1 MKLADAVRAAYN
13 RKWSTANNFTVQID
27 LKGSRIAAV
36 GQFQE
41 DINLSII
48 SIKTP
53 DITNAGI
60 EAFIANEWRIHNGRD
75 NLYSYNITFRDY
87 DQMFLYQKF
96 QRMYAI
102 TKEYYFNEV
111 FFDTILY
118 KDADWSG
125 EGQREIIRLEDSIIS
140 SVSNLDFN
148 NTADSSVAEFSVEF
162 KCVNPLF

>member
-27 LKGSRIAAV
+27 LKGSQIAAV
-36 GQFQE
+36 GQFQQ

-53 DITNAGI
+53 DITNSGI

-75 NLYSYNITFRDY
+75 NLYSYSITFRDY

-96 QRMYAI
+96 QRMYNI
-102 TKEYYFNEV
+102 TKEY
-111 FFDTILY
+111 
-118 KDADWSG
+118 
-125 EGQREIIRLEDSIIS
+125 
-140 SVSNLDFN
+140 
-148 NTADSSVAEFSVEF
+148 
-162 KCVNPLF
+162 LFQ